1 MNRKNYI
8 INPDVKEKE
17 QLVKIILIIAAV
29 FIVYC
34 LIEMIRE
41 LRDFRVTKYRI
52 CSQKLNGIK
61 ETKRIVF
68 LSDLH
73 NRMYGEEN
81 ERLLKSIREQQPD
94 LILIGGDMLVRKD
107 GNSYDKTVR
116 FLDKLPEICPVY
128 CANGNHEQ
136 KLKELPDK
144 YEQSYEDY
152 KKALTASGIHML
164 ENASETV
171 RLDEVPVKI
180 SGLEIPLGAYARF
193 GKKELPLKEI
203 TDRIGEHGEEYQI
216 LLAHHPGY
224 MKEYLAYGADLI
236 LGGHY
241 HGCVVQLPGIG
252 GVISP
257 NFTLF
262 PKYSGG
268 IYEEGEQTAV
278 VSRGLG
284 THSVPLRLWNWPELV
299 VLELSGTF
307 GNNGNTDTAK

>member
-1 MNRKNYI
+1 MI
-8 INPDVKEKE
+8 
-17 QLVKIILIIAAV
+17 KIILIIVAV

-61 ETKRIVF
+61 REKKIIF

-81 ERLLKSIREQQPD
+81 ERLLESIRNQHPD

-107 GNSYDKTVR
+107 GNSYDKTVH
-116 FLDKLPEICPVY
+116 FLAKLPGICPVY

-144 YEQSYEDY
+144 YEQSYEEY

-171 RLDEVPVKI
+171 KLDEVPVKL

-193 GKKELPLKEI
+193 GKKELSLKEI
-203 TDRIGEHGEEYQI
+203 TDRIGEHGDNYQI

-241 HGCVVQLPGIG
+241 HGCVVQLPWIG
-252 GVISP
+252 GVIST

-268 IYEEGEQTAV
+268 IYQEGEQTAV

-284 THSVPLRLWNWPELV
+284 THSVPLRLWNWPELI
-299 VLELSGTF
+299 VLELSG
-307 GNNGNTDTAK
+307 NER

>member
-1 MNRKNYI
+1 MI
-8 INPDVKEKE
+8 
-17 QLVKIILIIAAV
+17 KIILIIVAA

-61 ETKRIVF
+61 REKKIIF

-81 ERLLKSIREQQPD
+81 ERLLESIRNQHPD

-107 GNSYDKTVR
+107 GNSYDKTVH
-116 FLDKLPEICPVY
+116 FLAKLPGICPVY

-144 YEQSYEDY
+144 YEQSYEEY

-171 RLDEVPVKI
+171 KLDEVPVKL

-193 GKKELPLKEI
+193 GKKELSLKEI
-203 TDRIGEHGEEYQI
+203 TDRIGEHGDDYQI

-252 GVISP
+252 GVIST

-268 IYEEGEQTAV
+268 IYPEGEQTAV

-284 THSVPLRLWNWPELV
+284 THSVPLRLWNWPELI
-299 VLELSGTF
+299 VLELSG
-307 GNNGNTDTAK
+307 NER

>member
-1 MNRKNYI
+1 MI
-8 INPDVKEKE
+8 
-17 QLVKIILIIAAV
+17 KIILIIVAV

-61 ETKRIVF
+61 REKKIIF

-81 ERLLKSIREQQPD
+81 GRLLESIRNQHPD

-107 GNSYDKTVR
+107 GNSYDKTVH
-116 FLDKLPEICPVY
+116 FLAKLPGICPVY

-144 YEQSYEDY
+144 YEQSYEEY

-171 RLDEVPVKI
+171 KLDEVPVKL

-193 GKKELPLKEI
+193 GKKELSLKEI
-203 TDRIGEHGEEYQI
+203 TDRIGEHGDDYQI

-252 GVISP
+252 GVIST

-268 IYEEGEQTAV
+268 IYPEGEQIAV

-284 THSVPLRLWNWPELV
+284 THSVPLRLWNWPELI
-299 VLELSGTF
+299 VLELSG
-307 GNNGNTDTAK
+307 NER

>member
-1 MNRKNYI
+1 MI
-8 INPDVKEKE
+8 
-17 QLVKIILIIAAV
+17 KIILIIVTV

-61 ETKRIVF
+61 REKKIIF

-81 ERLLKSIREQQPD
+81 ERLLESIRNQHPD

-107 GNSYDKTVR
+107 GNSYDKTVH
-116 FLDKLPEICPVY
+116 FLAKLPGICPVY

-144 YEQSYEDY
+144 YEQSYEEY

-171 RLDEVPVKI
+171 KLEEVPVKL

-193 GKKELPLKEI
+193 GKKELSLKEI
-203 TDRIGEHGEEYQI
+203 TDRIGEHGDDYQI

-252 GVISP
+252 GVIST

-268 IYEEGEQTAV
+268 IYQEGEQTAV

-284 THSVPLRLWNWPELV
+284 THSVPLRLWNWPELI
-299 VLELSGTF
+299 VLELSG
-307 GNNGNTDTAK
+307 NER

>member
-1 MNRKNYI
+1 MI
-8 INPDVKEKE
+8 
-17 QLVKIILIIAAV
+17 KIILIIVAV

-61 ETKRIVF
+61 KEKKIIF

-81 ERLLKSIREQQPD
+81 ERLLESIRNQHPD

-107 GNSYDKTVR
+107 GNFYDKTVH
-116 FLDKLPEICPVY
+116 FLAKLPGICPVY

-144 YEQSYEDY
+144 YEQSYEEY

-171 RLDEVPVKI
+171 KLEEVPVKL

-193 GKKELPLKEI
+193 GKKELSLKEI
-203 TDRIGEHGEEYQI
+203 TDRIGEHGDDYQI

-252 GVISP
+252 GVIST

-268 IYEEGEQTAV
+268 IYPEGEQTAV

-284 THSVPLRLWNWPELV
+284 THSVPVRLWNWPELI
-299 VLELSGTF
+299 VLELSG
-307 GNNGNTDTAK
+307 KER

>member
-1 MNRKNYI
+1 MI
-8 INPDVKEKE
+8 
-17 QLVKIILIIAAV
+17 KIILIIVAV

-61 ETKRIVF
+61 KEKKIIF

-81 ERLLKSIREQQPD
+81 ERLLESIRNQHPD

-107 GNSYDKTVR
+107 GNSYDKTVH
-116 FLDKLPEICPVY
+116 FLAKLPGICPVY

-144 YEQSYEDY
+144 YEQSYEEY

-171 RLDEVPVKI
+171 KLDEVPVKL

-203 TDRIGEHGEEYQI
+203 TDRIGEHGDDYQI

-252 GVISP
+252 GVIST

-268 IYEEGEQTAV
+268 IYPEGEQTAV

-284 THSVPLRLWNWPELV
+284 THSVPLRLWNWPELI
-299 VLELSGTF
+299 VLELSG
-307 GNNGNTDTAK
+307 NER

>member
-1 MNRKNYI
+1 MI
-8 INPDVKEKE
+8 
-17 QLVKIILIIAAV
+17 KIILIIVAV

-61 ETKRIVF
+61 REKKIIF

-81 ERLLKSIREQQPD
+81 ERLLESIRNQHPD

-107 GNSYDKTVR
+107 RNSYDKTVH
-116 FLDKLPEICPVY
+116 FLAKLPGICPVY

-144 YEQSYEDY
+144 YEQSYEEY

-171 RLDEVPVKI
+171 KLDEVPVKL

-193 GKKELPLKEI
+193 EKKELSLKEI
-203 TDRIGEHGEEYQI
+203 TDRIGEHGDDYQI

-252 GVISP
+252 GVIST

-268 IYEEGEQTAV
+268 IYQEGEQTAV

-284 THSVPLRLWNWPELV
+284 THSVPLRLWNWPELI
-299 VLELSGTF
+299 VLELSG
-307 GNNGNTDTAK
+307 NER

>member
-1 MNRKNYI
+1 MI
-8 INPDVKEKE
+8 
-17 QLVKIILIIAAV
+17 KIILIIVAV

-61 ETKRIVF
+61 REKKIIF

-81 ERLLKSIREQQPD
+81 ERLLESIRNQHPD

-107 GNSYDKTVR
+107 GNSYDKTVH
-116 FLDKLPEICPVY
+116 FLAKLPGICPVY

-144 YEQSYEDY
+144 YEQSYEEY

-171 RLDEVPVKI
+171 KLDEVPVKL

-193 GKKELPLKEI
+193 GKKELSLKEI
-203 TDRIGEHGEEYQI
+203 TDRIGEHGDDYQI

-224 MKEYLAYGADLI
+224 MKEYLAYGADMI

-252 GVISP
+252 GVIST

-268 IYEEGEQTAV
+268 IYQEGEQTAV

-284 THSVPLRLWNWPELV
+284 THSVPLRLWNWPELI
-299 VLELSGTF
+299 VLELSG
-307 GNNGNTDTAK
+307 NER

>member
-1 MNRKNYI
+1 MI
-8 INPDVKEKE
+8 
-17 QLVKIILIIAAV
+17 KIILIIVAV

-61 ETKRIVF
+61 REKKIIF

-81 ERLLKSIREQQPD
+81 ERLLESIRNQHPD

-107 GNSYDKTVR
+107 GNSYDKTVH
-116 FLDKLPEICPVY
+116 FLAKLPGVCPVY

-144 YEQSYEDY
+144 YEQSYEEY

-171 RLDEVPVKI
+171 KLEEVPVKL

-193 GKKELPLKEI
+193 GKKELSLKEI
-203 TDRIGEHGEEYQI
+203 TDRIGEHGDDYQI

-241 HGCVVQLPGIG
+241 HGCVVQLPWIG
-252 GVISP
+252 GVIST

-268 IYEEGEQTAV
+268 IYPEGEQTAV

-284 THSVPLRLWNWPELV
+284 THSVPLRLWNWPELI
-299 VLELSGTF
+299 VLELSG
-307 GNNGNTDTAK
+307 NER

>member
-1 MNRKNYI
+1 MI
-8 INPDVKEKE
+8 
-17 QLVKIILIIAAV
+17 KIILIIVAV

-34 LIEMIRE
+34 LIEMIKE

-61 ETKRIVF
+61 REKKIIF

-81 ERLLKSIREQQPD
+81 ERLLESIRNQHPD

-107 GNSYDKTVR
+107 GNSYDKTVH
-116 FLDKLPEICPVY
+116 FLAKLPGICPVY

-144 YEQSYEDY
+144 YEQSYEEY

-171 RLDEVPVKI
+171 KLEEVPVKL

-193 GKKELPLKEI
+193 GKKELSLKEI
-203 TDRIGEHGEEYQI
+203 TDRIGEHGDDYQI

-268 IYEEGEQTAV
+268 IYQEGEQTAV

-284 THSVPLRLWNWPELV
+284 THSVPLRLWNWPELI
-299 VLELSGTF
+299 VLELSG
-307 GNNGNTDTAK
+307 NER

>member
-1 MNRKNYI
+1 MI
-8 INPDVKEKE
+8 
-17 QLVKIILIIAAV
+17 KIILIIVAV

-61 ETKRIVF
+61 REKKIIF

-81 ERLLKSIREQQPD
+81 ERLLESIRNQHPD
-94 LILIGGDMLVRKD
+94 LILMGGDMLVRKD
-107 GNSYDKTVR
+107 GNFYDKTVH
-116 FLDKLPEICPVY
+116 FLAKLPGICPVY

-144 YEQSYEDY
+144 YEQSYEEY

-171 RLDEVPVKI
+171 KLDEVPVKL

-193 GKKELPLKEI
+193 GKKELSLKEI
-203 TDRIGEHGEEYQI
+203 TDRIGEHGDDYQI

-241 HGCVVQLPGIG
+241 HGCLVQLPGIG
-252 GVISP
+252 GVIST

-268 IYEEGEQTAV
+268 IYQEGEQTAV

-284 THSVPLRLWNWPELV
+284 THSVPLRLWNWPELI
-299 VLELSGTF
+299 VLELSG
-307 GNNGNTDTAK
+307 NER

>member
-1 MNRKNYI
+1 MI
-8 INPDVKEKE
+8 
-17 QLVKIILIIAAV
+17 KIILIIVAV

-61 ETKRIVF
+61 REKKIIF

-81 ERLLKSIREQQPD
+81 ERLLESIRKQHPD

-107 GNSYDKTVR
+107 GNSYDKTVH
-116 FLDKLPEICPVY
+116 FLAKLPGICPVY

-144 YEQSYEDY
+144 YEQSYEEY

-171 RLDEVPVKI
+171 KLEEVPVKL

-193 GKKELPLKEI
+193 GRKELSLKEI
-203 TDRIGEHGEEYQI
+203 TDRIGEHGDDYQI

-252 GVISP
+252 GVIST

-268 IYEEGEQTAV
+268 IYPEGEQTAV

-284 THSVPLRLWNWPELV
+284 THSVPLRLWNWPELI
-299 VLELSGTF
+299 VLELSG
-307 GNNGNTDTAK
+307 NER

>member
-1 MNRKNYI
+1 MI
-8 INPDVKEKE
+8 
-17 QLVKIILIIAAV
+17 KIILIIVAV

-61 ETKRIVF
+61 REKKIIF

-81 ERLLKSIREQQPD
+81 ERLLESIRNQHPD

-107 GNSYDKTVR
+107 GNSYDKTVH
-116 FLDKLPEICPVY
+116 FLAKLPGICPVY
-128 CANGNHEQ
+128 SANGNHEQ

-144 YEQSYEDY
+144 YEQSYEEY

-171 RLDEVPVKI
+171 KLDEVPVKL

-193 GKKELPLKEI
+193 GKKELSLKEI
-203 TDRIGEHGEEYQI
+203 TDRIGEHGDDYQI

-241 HGCVVQLPGIG
+241 HGCVVQLPWIG
-252 GVISP
+252 GVIST

-268 IYEEGEQTAV
+268 IYQEGEQTAV

-284 THSVPLRLWNWPELV
+284 THSVPLRLWNWPELI
-299 VLELSGTF
+299 VLELSG
-307 GNNGNTDTAK
+307 NER

>member
-1 MNRKNYI
+1 MI
-8 INPDVKEKE
+8 
-17 QLVKIILIIAAV
+17 KIILIIVAV

-61 ETKRIVF
+61 REKKIIF

-81 ERLLKSIREQQPD
+81 ERLLESIRNQHPD

-107 GNSYDKTVR
+107 GNFYDKTVH
-116 FLDKLPEICPVY
+116 FLAKLPGICPVY

-144 YEQSYEDY
+144 YKQSYEEY

-171 RLDEVPVKI
+171 KLDEVPVKL

-193 GKKELPLKEI
+193 GKKELSLKEI
-203 TDRIGEHGEEYQI
+203 TDRIGEHGDDYQI

-241 HGCVVQLPGIG
+241 HGCLVQLPGIG
-252 GVISP
+252 GVIST

-268 IYEEGEQTAV
+268 IYQEGEQTAV

-284 THSVPLRLWNWPELV
+284 THSVPLRLWNWPELI
-299 VLELSGTF
+299 VLELSG
-307 GNNGNTDTAK
+307 NER

>member
-1 MNRKNYI
+1 M
-8 INPDVKEKE
+8 
-17 QLVKIILIIAAV
+17 AV

-61 ETKRIVF
+61 REKKIIF

-81 ERLLKSIREQQPD
+81 ERLLESIRNQHPD

-107 GNSYDKTVR
+107 GNFYDKTVH
-116 FLDKLPEICPVY
+116 FLAKLPGICPVY

-144 YEQSYEDY
+144 YEQSYEEY

-171 RLDEVPVKI
+171 KLEEVPVKL

-193 GKKELPLKEI
+193 GKKELSLKEI
-203 TDRIGEHGEEYQI
+203 TDRIGEHGDDYQI

-241 HGCVVQLPGIG
+241 HGCLVQLPGIG
-252 GVISP
+252 GVIST

-268 IYEEGEQTAV
+268 IYQEGEQTAV

-284 THSVPLRLWNWPELV
+284 THSVPLRLWNWPELI
-299 VLELSGTF
+299 VLELSG
-307 GNNGNTDTAK
+307 NER

>member
-1 MNRKNYI
+1 MI
-8 INPDVKEKE
+8 
-17 QLVKIILIIAAV
+17 KIILIIVAV

-61 ETKRIVF
+61 REKKLIF

-81 ERLLKSIREQQPD
+81 ERLLESIRNQHPD

-107 GNSYDKTVR
+107 GNSYDKTVH
-116 FLDKLPEICPVY
+116 FLAKLPGICPVY

-144 YEQSYEDY
+144 YEQSYEEY

-171 RLDEVPVKI
+171 KLDEVPVKL

-193 GKKELPLKEI
+193 GKKELSLKEI
-203 TDRIGEHGEEYQI
+203 TDRIGEHGDDYQI

-224 MKEYLAYGADLI
+224 IKEYLAYGADLI

-252 GVISP
+252 GVIST

-268 IYEEGEQTAV
+268 IYPEGEQTAV

-284 THSVPLRLWNWPELV
+284 THSVPLRLWNWPELI
-299 VLELSGTF
+299 VLELSG
-307 GNNGNTDTAK
+307 NER

>member
-1 MNRKNYI
+1 MI
-8 INPDVKEKE
+8 
-17 QLVKIILIIAAV
+17 KIILIIVAV

-61 ETKRIVF
+61 REKKIIF

-81 ERLLKSIREQQPD
+81 ERLLESIRNQHPD

-107 GNSYDKTVR
+107 GNSYDKTVH
-116 FLDKLPEICPVY
+116 FLAKLPGICPVY
-128 CANGNHEQ
+128 CANGIHEQ

-144 YEQSYEDY
+144 YEQSYEEY

-171 RLDEVPVKI
+171 KLDEVPVKL

-193 GKKELPLKEI
+193 GKKELSLKEI
-203 TDRIGEHGEEYQI
+203 TDRIGEHGDDYQI

-252 GVISP
+252 GVIST

-268 IYEEGEQTAV
+268 IYQEGEQTAV

-284 THSVPLRLWNWPELV
+284 THSVPLRLWNWPELI
-299 VLELSGTF
+299 VLELSG
-307 GNNGNTDTAK
+307 NER

>member
-1 MNRKNYI
+1 MI
-8 INPDVKEKE
+8 
-17 QLVKIILIIAAV
+17 KIILIIVAV

-61 ETKRIVF
+61 REKKIIF

-81 ERLLKSIREQQPD
+81 ERLLESIRNQHPD

-107 GNSYDKTVR
+107 GNSYDKTVH
-116 FLDKLPEICPVY
+116 FLAKLPGICPVY

-144 YEQSYEDY
+144 YEQSYEEY

-171 RLDEVPVKI
+171 KLDEVPVKL

-193 GKKELPLKEI
+193 GKKELSLKEI
-203 TDRIGEHGEEYQI
+203 TDRIGEHGDDYQI

-252 GVISP
+252 GVIST
-257 NFTLF
+257 NYTLF

-268 IYEEGEQTAV
+268 IYQEGEQTAV

-284 THSVPLRLWNWPELV
+284 THSVPLRLWNWPELI
-299 VLELSGTF
+299 VLELSG
-307 GNNGNTDTAK
+307 NER

>member
-1 MNRKNYI
+1 MI
-8 INPDVKEKE
+8 
-17 QLVKIILIIAAV
+17 KIILIIVAV

-61 ETKRIVF
+61 REKKIIF

-81 ERLLKSIREQQPD
+81 ERLLESIRNQHPD

-107 GNSYDKTVR
+107 GNSYDKTVH
-116 FLDKLPEICPVY
+116 FLAKLPGICPVY

-144 YEQSYEDY
+144 YEQSYEEY

-171 RLDEVPVKI
+171 KLDEVPVKL

-203 TDRIGEHGEEYQI
+203 TDRIGEHGDDYQI

-252 GVISP
+252 GVIST

-268 IYEEGEQTAV
+268 IYQEGEQTAV

-284 THSVPLRLWNWPELV
+284 THSVPLRLWNWPELI
-299 VLELSGTF
+299 VLELSG
-307 GNNGNTDTAK
+307 NER

>member
-1 MNRKNYI
+1 LI
-8 INPDVKEKE
+8 
-17 QLVKIILIIAAV
+17 KIILIIVAV

-61 ETKRIVF
+61 REKKIIF

-81 ERLLKSIREQQPD
+81 ERLLESIRNQHPD

-107 GNSYDKTVR
+107 GNSYDKTVH
-116 FLDKLPEICPVY
+116 FLAKLPGICPVY

-144 YEQSYEDY
+144 YEQSYEEY

-171 RLDEVPVKI
+171 KLDEVPVKL

-193 GKKELPLKEI
+193 GKKELSLKEI
-203 TDRIGEHGEEYQI
+203 TDRIGEHGDDYQI

-241 HGCVVQLPGIG
+241 HGCLVQLPGIG
-252 GVISP
+252 GVIST

-268 IYEEGEQTAV
+268 IYQEGEQTAV

-284 THSVPLRLWNWPELV
+284 THSVPLRLWNWPELI
-299 VLELSGTF
+299 VLELSG
-307 GNNGNTDTAK
+307 NER

>member
-1 MNRKNYI
+1 MI
-8 INPDVKEKE
+8 
-17 QLVKIILIIAAV
+17 KIILIIVAV

-61 ETKRIVF
+61 KEKKIIF

-81 ERLLKSIREQQPD
+81 ERLLESIRNQHPD

-107 GNSYDKTVR
+107 GNFYDKTVH
-116 FLDKLPEICPVY
+116 FLAKLPGICPVY

-144 YEQSYEDY
+144 YEQSYEEY

-171 RLDEVPVKI
+171 KLDEVPVKL

-193 GKKELPLKEI
+193 GKKELSLKEI
-203 TDRIGEHGEEYQI
+203 TDRIGEHGDDYQI

-224 MKEYLAYGADLI
+224 MKEYLTYGADLI

-241 HGCVVQLPGIG
+241 HGCVVQLPWIG
-252 GVISP
+252 GVIST

-268 IYEEGEQTAV
+268 IYQEGEQTAV

-284 THSVPLRLWNWPELV
+284 THSVPLRLWNWPELI
-299 VLELSGTF
+299 VLELSG
-307 GNNGNTDTAK
+307 NER

>member
-1 MNRKNYI
+1 MI
-8 INPDVKEKE
+8 
-17 QLVKIILIIAAV
+17 KIILIIVAV
-29 FIVYC
+29 FIGYC

-61 ETKRIVF
+61 REKKIIF

-81 ERLLKSIREQQPD
+81 ERLLESIRNQHPD

-107 GNSYDKTVR
+107 GNSYDKTVH
-116 FLDKLPEICPVY
+116 FLAKLPGICPVY

-144 YEQSYEDY
+144 YEQSYEEY

-171 RLDEVPVKI
+171 KLEEVPVKL

-193 GKKELPLKEI
+193 GKKELSLKEI
-203 TDRIGEHGEEYQI
+203 TDRIGEHGDDYQI

-252 GVISP
+252 GVIST

-268 IYEEGEQTAV
+268 IYPEGEQTAV

-284 THSVPLRLWNWPELV
+284 THSVPLRLWNWPELI
-299 VLELSGTF
+299 VLELSG
-307 GNNGNTDTAK
+307 NER

>member
-1 MNRKNYI
+1 
-8 INPDVKEKE
+8 
-17 QLVKIILIIAAV
+17 
-29 FIVYC
+29 
-34 LIEMIRE
+34 
-41 LRDFRVTKYRI
+41 
-52 CSQKLNGIK
+52 
-61 ETKRIVF
+61 
-68 LSDLH
+68 
-73 NRMYGEEN
+73 MYGEEN
-81 ERLLKSIREQQPD
+81 ERLLESIRNQHPD

-107 GNSYDKTVR
+107 GNSYDKTVH
-116 FLDKLPEICPVY
+116 FLAKLPGICPVY

-144 YEQSYEDY
+144 YEQSYEEY

-171 RLDEVPVKI
+171 KLEEVPVKL

-193 GKKELPLKEI
+193 GKKELSLKKI
-203 TDRIGEHGEEYQI
+203 TDRIGEHGDDYQI

-252 GVISP
+252 GVIST

-268 IYEEGEQTAV
+268 IYQEGEQTAV

-284 THSVPLRLWNWPELV
+284 THSVPLRLWNWPELI
-299 VLELSGTF
+299 VLELSG
-307 GNNGNTDTAK
+307 NER

>member
-1 MNRKNYI
+1 M
-8 INPDVKEKE
+8 
-17 QLVKIILIIAAV
+17 AV

-61 ETKRIVF
+61 REKKIIF

-81 ERLLKSIREQQPD
+81 ERLLESIRNQHPD

-107 GNSYDKTVR
+107 GNFYDKTVH
-116 FLDKLPEICPVY
+116 FLAKLPGICPVY

-144 YEQSYEDY
+144 YEQSYEEY

-171 RLDEVPVKI
+171 KLDEVPVKL

-193 GKKELPLKEI
+193 GKKELSLKEI
-203 TDRIGEHGEEYQI
+203 TDRIGEHGDDYQI

-224 MKEYLAYGADLI
+224 MKEYLTYGADLI

-241 HGCVVQLPGIG
+241 HGCVVQLPWIG
-252 GVISP
+252 GVIST

-268 IYEEGEQTAV
+268 IYQEGEQTAV

-284 THSVPLRLWNWPELV
+284 THSVPLRLWNWPELI
-299 VLELSGTF
+299 VLELSG
-307 GNNGNTDTAK
+307 NER

>member
-1 MNRKNYI
+1 MI
-8 INPDVKEKE
+8 
-17 QLVKIILIIAAV
+17 KIILIIVAV

-61 ETKRIVF
+61 KEKKIIF

-81 ERLLKSIREQQPD
+81 ERLLESIRNQHPD

-107 GNSYDKTVR
+107 GNSYDKTVH
-116 FLDKLPEICPVY
+116 FLAKLPGICPVY

-144 YEQSYEDY
+144 YEQSYEEY

-171 RLDEVPVKI
+171 KLEEVPVKL

-193 GKKELPLKEI
+193 GRKELSLKEI
-203 TDRIGEHGEEYQI
+203 TDRIGEHGDDYQI

-241 HGCVVQLPGIG
+241 HGCVVQLPWIG
-252 GVISP
+252 GVIST

-268 IYEEGEQTAV
+268 IYPEGEQTAV

-284 THSVPLRLWNWPELV
+284 THSVPLRLWNWPELI
-299 VLELSGTF
+299 VLELSG
-307 GNNGNTDTAK
+307 NER

>member
-1 MNRKNYI
+1 MI
-8 INPDVKEKE
+8 
-17 QLVKIILIIAAV
+17 KIILIIVAA

-61 ETKRIVF
+61 REKKIIF

-81 ERLLKSIREQQPD
+81 ERLLESIRNQHPD

-107 GNSYDKTVR
+107 GNSYDKTVH
-116 FLDKLPEICPVY
+116 FLAKLPGICPVY

-144 YEQSYEDY
+144 YEQSYEEY
-152 KKALTASGIHML
+152 KKALTESGIHML

-171 RLDEVPVKI
+171 KLEEVPVKL

-193 GKKELPLKEI
+193 GKKELSLKEI
-203 TDRIGEHGEEYQI
+203 TDRIGEHGDDYQI

-252 GVISP
+252 GVIST

-268 IYEEGEQTAV
+268 IYQEGEQTAV

-284 THSVPLRLWNWPELV
+284 THSVPLRLWNWPELI
-299 VLELSGTF
+299 VLELSG
-307 GNNGNTDTAK
+307 NER

>member
-1 MNRKNYI
+1 MI
-8 INPDVKEKE
+8 
-17 QLVKIILIIAAV
+17 KIILIIVAV

-41 LRDFRVTKYRI
+41 LREFRVTKYRI

-61 ETKRIVF
+61 REKKIIF

-81 ERLLKSIREQQPD
+81 ERLLESIRNQHPD

-107 GNSYDKTVR
+107 GNSYDKTVH
-116 FLDKLPEICPVY
+116 FLAKLPGICPVY

-144 YEQSYEDY
+144 YEQSYEEY

-171 RLDEVPVKI
+171 KLEEVPVKL

-193 GKKELPLKEI
+193 GRKELSLKEI
-203 TDRIGEHGEEYQI
+203 TDRIGEHGDDYQI

-252 GVISP
+252 GVIST

-268 IYEEGEQTAV
+268 IYPEGEQTAV

-284 THSVPLRLWNWPELV
+284 THSVPLRLWNWPELI
-299 VLELSGTF
+299 VLELSG
-307 GNNGNTDTAK
+307 NER

>member
-1 MNRKNYI
+1 MI
-8 INPDVKEKE
+8 
-17 QLVKIILIIAAV
+17 KIILIIVAV

-61 ETKRIVF
+61 REKKIIF

-81 ERLLKSIREQQPD
+81 ERLLKSIRNQHPD

-107 GNSYDKTVR
+107 GNSYDKTVH
-116 FLDKLPEICPVY
+116 FLAKLPGICPVY

-136 KLKELPDK
+136 KLKELPNK
-144 YEQSYEDY
+144 YEQSYEEY

-171 RLDEVPVKI
+171 KLDEVPVKL

-193 GKKELPLKEI
+193 GKKELSLKEI
-203 TDRIGEHGEEYQI
+203 TDRIGEHGDDYQI

-252 GVISP
+252 GVIST

-268 IYEEGEQTAV
+268 IYQEGEQTAV

-284 THSVPLRLWNWPELV
+284 THSVPLRLWNWPELI
-299 VLELSGTF
+299 VLELSG
-307 GNNGNTDTAK
+307 NER

>member
-1 MNRKNYI
+1 MI
-8 INPDVKEKE
+8 
-17 QLVKIILIIAAV
+17 KIILIIVAV

-61 ETKRIVF
+61 SEKKLIF

-81 ERLLKSIREQQPD
+81 ERLLESIRNQHPD

-107 GNSYDKTVR
+107 GNSYDKTVH
-116 FLDKLPEICPVY
+116 FLAKLPGICPVY

-144 YEQSYEDY
+144 YEQSYEEY

-171 RLDEVPVKI
+171 KLEEVPVKL

-193 GKKELPLKEI
+193 GKKELSLKEI
-203 TDRIGEHGEEYQI
+203 TDRIGEHGDDYQI

-252 GVISP
+252 GVIST

-268 IYEEGEQTAV
+268 IYPEGEQTAV

-284 THSVPLRLWNWPELV
+284 THSVPLRLWNWPELI
-299 VLELSGTF
+299 VLELSG
-307 GNNGNTDTAK
+307 NKR

>member
-1 MNRKNYI
+1 MT
-8 INPDVKEKE
+8 
-17 QLVKIILIIAAV
+17 V
-29 FIVYC
+29 FILYC
-34 LIEMIRE
+34 MIETARE

-61 ETKRIVF
+61 REKKIIF

-81 ERLLKSIREQQPD
+81 ERLLESIRNQHPD

-107 GNSYDKTVR
+107 GNSYDKTVH
-116 FLDKLPEICPVY
+116 FLAKLPGICPVY

-144 YEQSYEDY
+144 YEQSYEEY

-171 RLDEVPVKI
+171 KLDEVPVKL

-193 GKKELPLKEI
+193 GKKELSLKEI
-203 TDRIGEHGEEYQI
+203 TDRIGEHGDDYQI

-252 GVISP
+252 GVIST

-268 IYEEGEQTAV
+268 IYQEGEQTAV

-284 THSVPLRLWNWPELV
+284 THSVPLRLWNWPELI
-299 VLELSGTF
+299 VLELSG
-307 GNNGNTDTAK
+307 NER

>member
-1 MNRKNYI
+1 M
-8 INPDVKEKE
+8 
-17 QLVKIILIIAAV
+17 AV

-52 CSQKLNGIK
+52 CSQKLNGIQG
-61 ETKRIVF
+61 TKRIVF

-171 RLDEVPVKI
+171 KLDEVPVKI
-180 SGLEIPLGAYARF
+180 SGLEIPLWAYVRF

-203 TDRIGEHGEEYQI
+203 TERIEAHGEEYQI

-241 HGCVVQLPGIG
+241 HGCVVRFPWIG
-252 GVISP
+252 GMISP

-268 IYEEGEQTAV
+268 IYREGAQTAV

-284 THSVPLRLWNWPELV
+284 THSVSVRLWNWPELI
-299 VLELSGTF
+299 VLELSGTSE
-307 GNNGNTDTAK
+307 GKYE

>member
-1 MNRKNYI
+1 MI
-8 INPDVKEKE
+8 
-17 QLVKIILIIAAV
+17 KIILIIVAV

-61 ETKRIVF
+61 REKKIIF

-81 ERLLKSIREQQPD
+81 ERLLESIRNQHPD

-107 GNSYDKTVR
+107 GNSYDKTVH
-116 FLDKLPEICPVY
+116 FLAKLPGICPVY

-144 YEQSYEDY
+144 YEQSYEEY
-152 KKALTASGIHML
+152 RKALTASGIHML

-171 RLDEVPVKI
+171 KLEEVPVKL

-193 GKKELPLKEI
+193 GKKELSLKEI
-203 TDRIGEHGEEYQI
+203 TDRIGEHGDDYQI

-241 HGCVVQLPGIG
+241 HGCVVQLPWIG
-252 GVISP
+252 GVIST

-268 IYEEGEQTAV
+268 IYPEGEQTAV

-284 THSVPLRLWNWPELV
+284 THSVPLRLWNWPELI
-299 VLELSGTF
+299 VLELSG
-307 GNNGNTDTAK
+307 NER

>member
-1 MNRKNYI
+1 MI
-8 INPDVKEKE
+8 
-17 QLVKIILIIAAV
+17 KIILIIVAV

-61 ETKRIVF
+61 REKKIIF

-81 ERLLKSIREQQPD
+81 ERLLESIRNQHPD

-107 GNSYDKTVR
+107 GNFYDKTVH
-116 FLDKLPEICPVY
+116 FLAKLPGICPVY

-144 YEQSYEDY
+144 YEQSYEEY

-171 RLDEVPVKI
+171 KLEEVPVKL

-193 GKKELPLKEI
+193 GKKELSLKEI
-203 TDRIGEHGEEYQI
+203 TDRIGEHGDDYQI

-252 GVISP
+252 GVIST

-268 IYEEGEQTAV
+268 IYQEGEQTAV

-284 THSVPLRLWNWPELV
+284 THSVPLRLWNWPELI
-299 VLELSGTF
+299 VLELSG
-307 GNNGNTDTAK
+307 NER

>member
-1 MNRKNYI
+1 MI
-8 INPDVKEKE
+8 
-17 QLVKIILIIAAV
+17 KIILIIVAV

-61 ETKRIVF
+61 SEKKIIF

-81 ERLLKSIREQQPD
+81 ERLLESIRNQHPD

-107 GNSYDKTVR
+107 GNSYDKTVH
-116 FLDKLPEICPVY
+116 FLAKLPGICPVY

-136 KLKELPDK
+136 KLKELSDK
-144 YEQSYEDY
+144 YEQSYEEY

-171 RLDEVPVKI
+171 KLEEVPVKL

-193 GKKELPLKEI
+193 GKKELSLKEI
-203 TDRIGEHGEEYQI
+203 TDRIGEHGDDYQV

-252 GVISP
+252 GVIST

-268 IYEEGEQTAV
+268 IYQEGEQTAV

-284 THSVPLRLWNWPELV
+284 THSVPLRLWNWPELI
-299 VLELSGTF
+299 VLELSG
-307 GNNGNTDTAK
+307 NER

>member
-1 MNRKNYI
+1 MI
-8 INPDVKEKE
+8 
-17 QLVKIILIIAAV
+17 KIILIIVAV

-61 ETKRIVF
+61 REKKIIF

-81 ERLLKSIREQQPD
+81 ERLLESIRNQHPD

-107 GNSYDKTVR
+107 GNSYDKTVH
-116 FLDKLPEICPVY
+116 FLAKLPGICPVY

-144 YEQSYEDY
+144 YEQSYEEY

-171 RLDEVPVKI
+171 KLDEVPVKL

-193 GKKELPLKEI
+193 GKKELSLKEI
-203 TDRIGEHGEEYQI
+203 TDRIGEHGDDYQI

-241 HGCVVQLPGIG
+241 HGCVVQLPWIG
-252 GVISP
+252 GVIST

-268 IYEEGEQTAV
+268 IYQEGEQTAV

-284 THSVPLRLWNWPELV
+284 THSVPLRLWNWPELI
-299 VLELSGTF
+299 VLELSGNEINCRMKF
-307 GNNGNTDTAK
+307 DKR

>member
-1 MNRKNYI
+1 MI
-8 INPDVKEKE
+8 
-17 QLVKIILIIAAV
+17 KIILIIVAV

-61 ETKRIVF
+61 REKKIIF

-81 ERLLKSIREQQPD
+81 ERLLESIRNQHPD

-107 GNSYDKTVR
+107 GNSYDKTVH
-116 FLDKLPEICPVY
+116 FLAKLPGICPVY

-144 YEQSYEDY
+144 YEQSYEEY
-152 KKALTASGIHML
+152 KKALTVSGIHML

-171 RLDEVPVKI
+171 KLEEVPVKL

-193 GKKELPLKEI
+193 GKKELSLKEI
-203 TDRIGEHGEEYQI
+203 TDRIGEHGDDYQI

-252 GVISP
+252 GVIST

-268 IYEEGEQTAV
+268 IYQEGEQTAV

-284 THSVPLRLWNWPELV
+284 THSVPLRLWNWPELI
-299 VLELSGTF
+299 VLELSG
-307 GNNGNTDTAK
+307 NER

>member
-1 MNRKNYI
+1 MI
-8 INPDVKEKE
+8 
-17 QLVKIILIIAAV
+17 KIILIIVAV

-61 ETKRIVF
+61 REKKIIF

-81 ERLLKSIREQQPD
+81 ERLLESIRNQHPD

-107 GNSYDKTVR
+107 GNSYDKTVH
-116 FLDKLPEICPVY
+116 FLAKLPGICPVY

-144 YEQSYEDY
+144 YEQSYEEY

-171 RLDEVPVKI
+171 KLDEVPVKL

-193 GKKELPLKEI
+193 GKKELSLKEI
-203 TDRIGEHGEEYQI
+203 TDRIGEHGDDYQI

-241 HGCVVQLPGIG
+241 HGCVVQLPSIG
-252 GVISP
+252 GVIST

-268 IYEEGEQTAV
+268 IYPEGEQTAV

-284 THSVPLRLWNWPELV
+284 THSVPLRLWNWPELI
-299 VLELSGTF
+299 VLELSG
-307 GNNGNTDTAK
+307 NER

>member
-1 MNRKNYI
+1 MI
-8 INPDVKEKE
+8 
-17 QLVKIILIIAAV
+17 KIILIIVAV

-61 ETKRIVF
+61 KEKKIIF

-81 ERLLKSIREQQPD
+81 ERLLERIRNQHPD

-107 GNSYDKTVR
+107 GNSYDKTVH
-116 FLDKLPEICPVY
+116 FLAKLPGICPVY

-144 YEQSYEDY
+144 YEQSYEEY

-171 RLDEVPVKI
+171 KLDEVPVKL

-193 GKKELPLKEI
+193 GKKELSLKEI
-203 TDRIGEHGEEYQI
+203 TDRIGEHGDDYQI

-252 GVISP
+252 GVIST

-268 IYEEGEQTAV
+268 IYPEGEQTAV

-284 THSVPLRLWNWPELV
+284 THSVPLRLWNWPELI
-299 VLELSGTF
+299 VLELSG
-307 GNNGNTDTAK
+307 NER